1 MHTSRLL
8 HSPPGKPLLLLIACA
23 GQVAITPAICA
34 DSSRL
39 TIDNKLLSVN
49 SVSAGDASVDPPL
62 PLKPAQIASP
72 SGSLSPATTTT
83 QQTQPFQDPF
93 DQPDSDARHDVNK
106 ILDVQKLRLHSAVHK
121 YSFEPVR
128 LEIEFDQPITLEQ
141 ALRYA
146 VDNNLAIKISREN
159 LRYQRYLLFSQVA
172 NLAPNFFMSY
182 NLTKTKIL
190 NLDSSALARV
200 FLPRVSY
207 PVFQGGAVLYSVL
220 GQYCRAKGWHK
231 AYYASI
237 NDAMLDVYQKY
248 NNLLLNRVLLQI
260 RAKAV
265 EVSEEQL
272 KVNQSAERVGTNTRF
287 AVMQSETQLASDRQA
302 FLQQE
307 VTVRQAALALNFS
320 LDYPMAVNL
329 VPVEETISESP
340 LFQARANIRQLVDI
354 ALERRPELREYEL
367 FKFAAARNVQ
377 VAAAPLYPTMTFFT
391 QYSYTNTTT
400 KSPPKA
406 GGNGAGAGVFGG
418 LFETYQQGLG
428 LVWNLPGFGLGN
440 MANIA
445 SAQALNRQA
454 SVQANQELQ
463 TVLQQV
469 RSSFLSWR
477 AAREQID
484 NAARGVA
491 SSGEALRIAEIRLR
505 EGVGTNLELI
515 QAQRDYINA
524 LTTQAQAIVGSNLAQ
539 AQLLHDTGVISMD
552 TLLHGYRGGAR

>member
-1 MHTSRLL
+1 MRISRLL
-8 HSPPGKPLLLLIACA
+8 TLSPGKSLLILIACT
-23 GQVAITPAICA
+23 GQVAINPAIGA
-34 DSSRL
+34 DSGRL
-39 TIDNKLLSVN
+39 TVDTKLLSGG
-49 SVSAGDASVDPPL
+49 SANPGNADVDSTP
-62 PLKPAQIASP
+62 PLKPSQPTSP
-72 SGSLSPATTTT
+72 SGSVSPAAASTTT

-93 DQPDSDARHDVNK
+93 DQPTSDAKHDINK
-106 ILDVQKLRLHSAVHK
+106 ILDVEKLRLHSAVHK

-128 LEIEFDQPITLEQ
+128 LEIQFDQPITLEE

-146 VDNNLAIKISREN
+146 VDNNLPIKISREN
-159 LRYQRYLLFSQVA
+159 YRYQRYLFFSQVA
-172 NLAPNFFMSY
+172 NAAPNFSMSY
-182 NLTKTKIL
+182 NLTRTKIL
-190 NLDSSALARV
+190 NKDSSALARV

-207 PVFQGGAVLYSVL
+207 PVFQGGSVLFSIL

-231 AYYASI
+231 AYYASV

-287 AVMQSETQLASDRQA
+287 AVMQSETQLAADRQA
-302 FLQQE
+302 LLQQE

-320 LDYPMAVNL
+320 LNYPMAVNL

-340 LFQARANIRQLVDI
+340 LFQARANIRQLVYI
-354 ALERRPELREYEL
+354 ALDRRPELREYEL

-377 VAAAPLYPTMTFFT
+377 VASAPLYPSMTFFT
-391 QYSYTNTTT
+391 QYSYTNTTSNQT
-400 KSPPKA
+400 SSTQ
-406 GGNGAGAGVFGG
+406 AGAGVFGG

-428 LVWNLPGFGLGN
+428 LVWNLPGFGLPN

-454 SVQANQELQ
+454 SIQANQELQ

-539 AQLLHDTGVISMD
+539 AQLLHDTGIITMD
-552 TLLHGYRGGAR
+552 TLLHGYRGGAK

>member
-1 MHTSRLL
+1 V
-8 HSPPGKPLLLLIACA
+8 LIACA
-23 GQVAITPAICA
+23 GQVAITPAISA
-34 DSSRL
+34 DSARL
-39 TIDNKLLSVN
+39 TIDLSADPGN
-49 SVSAGDASVDPPL
+49 ADVDSTP
-62 PLKPAQIASP
+62 PLKPPQAISP
-72 SGSLSPATTTT
+72 SGSPAPAATSTTST

-93 DQPDSDARHDVNK
+93 DQPDSDAKHNINK
-106 ILDVQKLRLHSAVHK
+106 TLDVEKLRLHSAVHK

-141 ALRYA
+141 ALHYA

-159 LRYQRYLLFSQVA
+159 LLYQRYLFYGQVA
-172 NLAPNFFMSY
+172 NMAPNFSMSY
-182 NLTKTKIL
+182 NLTRTHIL
-190 NLDSSALARV
+190 NKDSSALARV

-207 PVFQGGAVLYSVL
+207 PVFQGGGVVYAIL
-220 GQYCRAKGWHK
+220 GQYCRAKGWNK
-231 AYYASI
+231 AYHASI

-272 KVNQSAERVGTNTRF
+272 KVNQSAERAGTNTRF

-302 FLQQE
+302 LLQQE

-320 LDYPMAVNL
+320 LNYPMAVNL
-329 VPVEETISESP
+329 VPVEETITESP
-340 LFQARANIRQLVDI
+340 LFRSRANIRELVDL
-354 ALERRPELREYEL
+354 ALDRRPELREYEL

-377 VAAAPLYPTMTFFT
+377 VACAPLYPSMTFFT
-391 QYSYTNTTT
+391 QYSYANTTV
-400 KSPPKA
+400 KNA
-406 GGNGAGAGVFGG
+406 GDVAGAGVFGG

-428 LVWNLPGFGLGN
+428 LVWNLPGFGLQN
-440 MANIA
+440 IANIA

-454 SVQANQELQ
+454 GIQANQEYQ
-463 TVLQQV
+463 TILQQV
-469 RSSFLSWR
+469 RYDFLNWR

-491 SSGEALRIAEIRLR
+491 SSDEALRIAEIRLR

-552 TLLHGYRGGAR
+552 TLLHGYRGGAK